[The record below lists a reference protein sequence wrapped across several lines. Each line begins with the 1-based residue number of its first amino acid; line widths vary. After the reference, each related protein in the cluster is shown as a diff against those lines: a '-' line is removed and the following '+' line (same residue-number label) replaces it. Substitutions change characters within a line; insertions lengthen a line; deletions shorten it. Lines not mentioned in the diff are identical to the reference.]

1 MILVEV
7 SDATKANTSM
17 QMQASDPMPCTNPLT
32 ELKAAESAAGLAPG
46 SICGGGCPSLVDAR
60 GSRCRFNDERGT
72 DALPRLRLVPR
83 FASPR
88 RSRTVLART
97 SQSHWPSVH
106 GWLLGSN
113 PGSIGW
119 SSIGRRN
126 HRVRSSIG
134 CPGDPTLVP
143 VACLDFHL
151 HTPWKD
157 IPDWDLCF
165 LDCVVLTLV
174 LADCPHLHIREK
186 VI

>member
-83 FASPR
+83 FARLHSWR
-88 RSRTVLART
+88 HENHKLLVATKVL
-97 SQSHWPSVH
+97 
-106 GWLLGSN
+106 LLLYA
-113 PGSIGW
+113 
-119 SSIGRRN
+119 SSCTAMILLAFGR
-126 HRVRSSIG
+126 
-134 CPGDPTLVP
+134 
-143 VACLDFHL
+143 
-151 HTPWKD
+151 
-157 IPDWDLCF
+157 
-165 LDCVVLTLV
+165 
-174 LADCPHLHIREK
+174 
-186 VI
+186 